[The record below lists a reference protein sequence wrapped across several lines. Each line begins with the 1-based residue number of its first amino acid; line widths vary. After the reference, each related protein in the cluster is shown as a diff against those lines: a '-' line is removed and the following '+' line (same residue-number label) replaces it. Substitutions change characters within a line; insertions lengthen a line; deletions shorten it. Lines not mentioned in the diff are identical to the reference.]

1 MRAVIQRTK
10 QSSVAVEGNI
20 IASIGQGLTVL
31 LGISPEDTEEDAKYL
46 AEKIINLRIF
56 SDEAGKMNLS
66 VKDIKGELLVIS
78 QFTLYGDCRKGRR
91 PSFDGAARPDFANIL
106 YTKFLSFCRDQGIH
120 TQNGK
125 FQAEMLVQLENDG
138 PVTLLVESKRL
149 F

>member
-1 MRAVIQRTK
+1 MRAVIQRTR
-10 QSSVAVEGNI
+10 QSSVAVEGNV

-31 LGISPEDTEEDAKYL
+31 LGIAPEDTEEDAKYL
-46 AEKIINLRIF
+46 ADKIINLRIF

-66 VKDIKGELLVIS
+66 VKDIQGELLVVS

-91 PSFDGAARPDFANIL
+91 PSFDGAARPEVANML
-106 YTKFLSFCRDQGIH
+106 YTKFLSFCRDLGVH

-125 FQAEMLVQLENDG
+125 FQAEMLVRLENDG